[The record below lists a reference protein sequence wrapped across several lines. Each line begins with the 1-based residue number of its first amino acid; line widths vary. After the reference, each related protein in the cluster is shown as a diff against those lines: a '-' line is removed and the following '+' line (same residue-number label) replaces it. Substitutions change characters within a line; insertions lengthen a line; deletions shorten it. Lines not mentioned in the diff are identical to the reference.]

1 MWDGHDRI
9 PEKKLKK
16 ELARYGY
23 DVAFPYG
30 CQAPTPKTP
39 EGLYICTPAALQDDT
54 TLLYDLPWFQ
64 FLDTIESRISPY
76 PDLAAVAISM
86 VNKSIS
92 NPSQSKPQDLGTVG
106 YMSLIPDTVISALS
120 KCVTTGIT
128 PTLSNTVRRIHSH
141 LRAIIPEEF
150 ERESNAGHKDTSG
163 LIKMTGNVQHL
174 SLAVFLLTNN
184 MLNTEKVAVMTQLF
198 QDTSNVQ
205 FLRSLLSVRNPTV
218 EALAE
223 KLLLAAIQSEHQ
235 FMAQTCLEAG
245 ADPNSQLLGR
255 TALQYVAGKANI
267 KITRSLLDAGADVN
281 APPADN
287 GRTALQAAAS
297 SGNLE
302 LVQVLLNAGADVN
315 APPADNDGRTALQ
328 AAAYSGNL
336 ELVQVL
342 LDAGA
347 DVNASAA
354 KHAGATS
361 LQAAALSGRVRVAT
375 TLLNAGADANA
386 GGALENGRTALEG
399 AAEHGRIDMVQ
410 LLLNAGVD
418 LWRDGK
424 VQYERTLQL
433 ASRNGHTVV
442 KKLVEAHYKSIHTGD
457 HR

>member
-9 PEKKLKK
+9 PEKNLKK

-287 GRTALQAAAS
+287 
-297 SGNLE
+297 
-302 LVQVLLNAGADVN
+302 
-315 APPADNDGRTALQ
+315 DGRTALQ

>member
-1 MWDGHDRI
+1 MSIELTEHDWDSHKAIIHSLYLTENRKLQGAGSVMQEMLCKYDFKATPSSSDTSGSQKETEVWDGHDRI
-9 PEKKLKK
+9 PEKNLKK

-255 TALQYVAGKANI
+255 TALQCQ
-267 KITRSLLDAGADVN
+267 
-281 APPADN
+281 
-287 GRTALQAAAS
+287 RTA
-297 SGNLE
+297 SG
-302 LVQVLLNAGADVN
+302 
-315 APPADNDGRTALQ
+315 
-328 AAAYSGNL
+328 
-336 ELVQVL
+336 
-342 LDAGA
+342 
-347 DVNASAA
+347 
-354 KHAGATS
+354 
-361 LQAAALSGRVRVAT
+361 
-375 TLLNAGADANA
+375 
-386 GGALENGRTALEG
+386 
-399 AAEHGRIDMVQ
+399 
-410 LLLNAGVD
+410 
-418 LWRDGK
+418 
-424 VQYERTLQL
+424 
-433 ASRNGHTVV
+433 
-442 KKLVEAHYKSIHTGD
+442 
-457 HR
+457 